1 MSHET
6 HSHHTHVHDEQCG
19 HPRVRHEGHTDYLHE
34 GHLHAEHEGH
44 YDEHIVAVST
54 LNPAGCTPLACSG
67 GHQGQE
73 TVPHGDHTD
82 FLVAGELH
90 HPHGDH
96 CDDHGP
102 MPVQ

>member
-1 MSHET
+1 MTHET
-6 HSHHTHVHDEQCG
+6 HSAHPHVHDDQCG

-44 YDEHIVAVST
+44 YDEHIVAVSAV
-54 LNPAGCTPLACSG
+54 NPAGCAPVACAG
-67 GHQGQE
+67 GHQQQE
-73 TVPHGDHTD
+73 MVPHGDHTD
-82 FLVAGELH
+82 YLAAGHLH

-102 MPVQ
+102 LSLQ